1 MSIQPFNKDVEVI
14 QKLDDE
20 PNDVTGLTPAEL
32 KLRFD
37 QAAIWLKDY
46 INNTLIPAL
55 SGSSSGGGTGAD
67 NIGASVPNFS
77 GSTVQAILTSFNN
90 ALVDRYTKG
99 ETNSYVGEQT
109 NNLVSSVSVENSTG
123 VITVTKKDGSKQTFD
138 TSLEKVPA
146 SMNLVEEGSS
156 TYLVIT
162 NQDGS
167 TTRTD
172 VSKLID
178 QYVFNDSGEL
188 DFTTGKS
195 GSAVTVTASIRPNSI
210 GLDRFKT
217 EVTSALEQYNATSK
231 NNADSALT
239 SAFHAEQAMDAAELA
254 SESAQSSASSAS
266 KNASSAASSATMAS
280 QSASSAA
287 ASAQS
292 AQSNATQ
299 ALESKN
305 SAAASAQ
312 SAKEYSGKPPITQN
326 GTWWVWDANQKAYI
340 DTGVS
345 AKGEKGDPGTT
356 VSAEGLFGFNID
368 GNGDLILSYTGDEV
382 PPFSINENGDL
393 IYTLNGREVNLGHVV
408 GGGGGGGGGAPG
420 QAATITV
427 GETITGEPGTDA
439 SVVNVGTSN
448 AAVLEFTIPR
458 GASGTNG
465 KDGVNGA
472 DGKTPQKG
480 VDYYTEQDKQEMV
493 EAVIA
498 ALPVYNGEVE

>member
-1 MSIQPFNKDVEVI
+1 MSIQLFNKDVEII

-55 SGSSSGGGTGAD
+55 SGASSGSGTGAD

-77 GSTVQAILTSFNN
+77 GSTVQAILTAFND

-138 TSLEKVPA
+138 TALEKVPA
-146 SMNLVEEGSS
+146 SMALVEEGQFV
-156 TYLVIT
+156 YLVIT

-167 TTRTD
+167 KTQTD

-195 GSAVTVTASIRPNSI
+195 GSAVTVTATIRPNSI

-217 EVTSALEQYNATSK
+217 EVTSALEQYNSTSK
-231 NNADSALT
+231 NNADYAN
-239 SAFHAEQAMDAAELA
+239 AAAIHAEQAMDAAELA

-280 QSASSAA
+280 QSASSAS

-393 IYTLNGREVNLGHVV
+393 IYTLNGREVNIGHVV
-408 GGGGGGGGGAPG
+408 GGGGEGGGGTPG

-448 AAVLEFTIPR
+448 AAVLKFTIPR
-458 GASGTNG
+458 GAAGTNG

-472 DGKTPQKG
+472 DGKTPVKG
-480 VDYYTEQDKQEMV
+480 VDYYTEADKEEMV
-493 EAVIA
+493 QAVIA

>member
-1 MSIQPFNKDVEVI
+1 MAITPFEKDIEII

-20 PNDVTGLTPAEL
+20 PNDVQGLSPAEL
-32 KLRFD
+32 KRRFD

-55 SGSSSGGGTGAD
+55 SGDSSGGTGAD
-67 NIGASVPNFS
+67 NIGASVQDFS
-77 GSTVQAILTSFNN
+77 GSTVQAILAAFND

-138 TSLEKVPA
+138 TALEKVPS
-146 SMNLVEEGSS
+146 SMELVEEGKSV
-156 TYLVIT
+156 YLVIT

-167 TTRTD
+167 KTQTD

-178 QYVFNDSGEL
+178 QYVFNNSEEL
-188 DFTTGKS
+188 SFDTGKS
-195 GSAVTVTASIRPNSI
+195 GTSVTVTATIRPNSI
-210 GLDRFKT
+210 GLDRFKA
-217 EVTSALEQYNATSK
+217 EVTSALEQYNATSE
-231 NNADSALT
+231 NNADYANAAAS
-239 SAFHAEQAMDAAELA
+239 HAERAMDSAKEAASIAE
-254 SESAQSSASSAS
+254 SSASSAS
-266 KNASSAASSATMAS
+266 KSASSAASSAALAS
-280 QSASSAA
+280 QSASSAS

-292 AQSNATQ
+292 AQSNAAQ

-305 SAAASAQ
+305 SASASAR

-326 GTWWVWDANQKAYI
+326 GTWWVWDANQKSYV

-368 GNGDLILSYTGDEV
+368 NNGDLILSYTGEDV
-382 PPFSINENGDL
+382 PPFSIDNNGDL

-408 GGGGGGGGGAPG
+408 GGGGEGGGGTPG

-427 GETITGEPGTDA
+427 GETITGEPGTNA
-439 SVVNVGTSN
+439 GVVNVGTSN
-448 AAVLEFTIPR
+448 AAVLKFTIPR
-458 GASGTNG
+458 GTDG
-465 KDGVNGA
+465 KDGPTGPAGA
-472 DGKTPQKG
+472 DGHTPTRG
-480 VDYYTEQDKQEMV
+480 VDYWT
-493 EAVIA
+493 A
-498 ALPVYNGEVE
+498 ADRQAIVSDVLAELSSGDEVSY